1 LIQKRQIR
9 KTGWLTGLA
18 LQAAGLLLWWLL
30 AERVALRIRWRGP
43 AFLPR
48 QSQMPAEI
56 FFALM

>member
-1 LIQKRQIR
+1 
-9 KTGWLTGLA
+9 LA